1 MLDTR
6 NVSAAV
12 TRRESLLTSR
22 VEIRHDCVP
31 FIIYPSGG
39 GMKILARLIKRR
51 IRSHAKSGHCAI
63 YEYQLQ
69 RLWPIDEVNR
79 KQKIA
84 QFADENGLK
93 LSYYRRGLCA
103 IFEPKSPHSS

>member
-1 MLDTR
+1 
-6 NVSAAV
+6 
-12 TRRESLLTSR
+12 
-22 VEIRHDCVP
+22 
-31 FIIYPSGG
+31 
-39 GMKILARLIKRR
+39 MKILARLIKRR
-51 IRSHAKSGHCAI
+51 LRSHAKSEYCAI

-93 LSYYRRGLCA
+93 LIFYRRGLCA

>member
-1 MLDTR
+1 
-6 NVSAAV
+6 
-12 TRRESLLTSR
+12 
-22 VEIRHDCVP
+22 
-31 FIIYPSGG
+31 
-39 GMKILARLIKRR
+39 MKILARLIRR
-51 IRSHAKSGHCAI
+51 RLKSEAGKWGHCAI
-63 YEYQLQ
+63 YEHELQ

-84 QFADENGLK
+84 QFADEHGFK